1 MPYEVE
7 NKIAIITGSA
17 QGLGKEFARRLL
29 EKGGK
34 ACLSD
39 VNTENGEKTL
49 KEFSE
54 IYGQEFVTF
63 KRLTLYLSLSNKNG
77 C

>member
-29 EKGGK
+29 EKGSK
-34 ACLSD
+34 VCLSD
-39 VNTENGEKTL
+39 VNIENGEKTL
-49 KEFSE
+49 TDFSE
-54 IYGQEFVTF
+54 VYGKDFVTF
-63 KRLTLYLSLSNKNG
+63 KRFTLITQIID
-77 C
+77 

>member
-1 MPYEVE
+1 MPFEVK

-34 ACLSD
+34 VCLSD
-39 VNTENGEKTL
+39 INIENGLRQGGLEL
-49 KEFSE
+49 V
-54 IYGQEFVTF
+54 IY
-63 KRLTLYLSLSNKNG
+63 S
-77 C
+77 

>member
-1 MPYEVE
+1 MPFEVK

-17 QGLGKEFARRLL
+17 QGLGKEFARRVL

-34 ACLSD
+34 VCLSD
-39 VNTENGEKTL
+39 VNIENGEKTL

-54 IYGQEFVTF
+54 TYGQEFVTF
-63 KRLTLYLSLSNKNG
+63 KRLNL
-77 C
+77 

>member
-1 MPYEVE
+1 MSYEVK
-7 NKIAIITGSA
+7 NKISIITGSA

-34 ACLSD
+34 VCLSD
-39 VNTENGEKTL
+39 VNIENGEKTL

-54 IYGQEFVTF
+54 TYGQEFVTF
-63 KRLTLYLSLSNKNG
+63 KRLNL
-77 C
+77 

>member
-1 MPYEVE
+1 MPFVVR

-17 QGLGKEFARRLL
+17 QGLGKEFARRIL

-34 ACLSD
+34 VCLSD
-39 VNTENGEKTL
+39 VNIENGEKTL

-54 IYGQEFVTF
+54 VYGKDIVTF
-63 KRLTLYLSLSNKNG
+63 KRFTL
-77 C
+77 